1 MIPRVIPTL
10 LLRGA
15 GLVKTQQFTRPVY
28 LGDPINVIRIF
39 NDKEVDELVLLD
51 ITATIEARPPNFKLL
66 AEVASECF
74 MPFGYGGGVST
85 IEQIGELLALGI
97 EKVVLNSAAAARPE
111 LVRQATERFGS
122 STIVA
127 SIDVKRS
134 MFRGPRVVTRSG
146 TVNTGKDP
154 VTYAR
159 EMEELGVGEIL
170 LTSVDREGTMKGYDL
185 DLLRSVTEAV
195 GVPVV
200 ASGGAGST
208 ADLRRAVVNGGASAS
223 AAGSIF
229 VFQGPHR
236 GVLISFPRR
245 GELEELFADQT
256 SDPTE

>member
-15 GLVKTQQFTRPVY
+15 GLVKTERFTRPVY

-51 ITATIEARPPNFKLL
+51 ITATIEGRPPNFKLL
-66 AEVASECF
+66 GEVASECF

-85 IEQIGELLALGI
+85 IEQIGELLALGV
-97 EKVVLNSAAAARPE
+97 EKVVLNSAAAAQPG
-111 LVRQATERFGS
+111 LVREATDRFGG
-122 STIVA
+122 STIVV

-134 MFRGPRVVTRSG
+134 LFRGHQVVTRSG
-146 TVNTGKDP
+146 TVSTGKDP

-159 EMEELGVGEIL
+159 QMEALGVGELL

-185 DLLRSVTEAV
+185 ELIRSVTEAV
-195 GVPVV
+195 RIPVV
-200 ASGGAGST
+200 ASGGARSI
-208 ADLRRAVVNGGASAS
+208 ADLRQAVVTGGASAA
-223 AAGSIF
+223 AAGSMF

-245 GELEELFADQT
+245 EELEELFGEDT
-256 SDPTE
+256 NDLRE

>member
-66 AEVASECF
+66 GEVASECF
-74 MPFGYGGGVST
+74 MPFGYGGGVT
-85 IEQIGELLALGI
+85 TVEQIGELLALGI
-97 EKVVLNSAAAARPE
+97 EKVVLNSAAAANPE
-111 LVRQATERFGS
+111 LVRKATERYGS

-134 MFRGPRVVTRSG
+134 LFRGARVVTRSG
-146 TVNTGKDP
+146 TANTGKDP
-154 VTYAR
+154 VAYAR
-159 EMEELGVGEIL
+159 EMEALGVGEIL
-170 LTSVDREGTMKGYDL
+170 LTSVDQEGTMKGYDL
-185 DLLRSVTEAV
+185 DLLRSVTSAV

-208 ADLRRAVVNGGASAS
+208 ADLRSAVVGGGASAA

-245 GELEELFADQT
+245 GDLEELFADQAGNT
-256 SDPTE
+256 LE

>member
-15 GLVKTQQFTRPVY
+15 GLVKTERFARPVY

-39 NDKEVDELVLLD
+39 NDKEVDELTLLD
-51 ITATIEARPPNFKLL
+51 ITATVEGRPPNFKLL
-66 AEVASECF
+66 TEVASECF

-97 EKVVLNSAAAARPE
+97 EKVVLNSAAAAQPDLIRK
-111 LVRQATERFGS
+111 ATDRFGG

-127 SIDVKRS
+127 SVDVKRS
-134 MFRGPRVVTRSG
+134 FFRGPQVVTRSG
-146 TVNTGKDP
+146 TLSTGKDP

-159 EMEELGVGEIL
+159 EMEALGVGEIL
-170 LTSVDREGTMKGYDL
+170 LTSIDREGTMKGYDL
-185 DLLRSVTEAV
+185 ELIRGVTEAV
-195 GVPVV
+195 SIPVV
-200 ASGGAGST
+200 ASGGANSI
-208 ADLRRAVVNGGASAS
+208 ADFREAVVTGGASAA
-223 AAGSIF
+223 AAGSMF

-245 GELEELFADQT
+245 GDLEELFGET
-256 SDPTE
+256 S